1 MATGRAPRTPQDMIE
16 RLLRKEREQLLDSFM
31 VISFMNIEPYD
42 HVADIGCGP
51 GFFTIPLA
59 KYLVYGK
66 LYALDIE
73 QEMLDAL
80 DLRVKEAKLGNVES
94 LKCGESDFP
103 VQAGSLDGVFLA
115 FVVHHPDNRLGFLK
129 AARDLLK
136 PGGWCTILEWYRR
149 ETETGPELAQR
160 IEPDELASLT
170 KEAGFRLGT
179 WRDINGQH
187 YMAMLKNQR

>member
-1 MATGRAPRTPQDMIE
+1 MATGRAPRTPQDMIK

-94 LKCGESDFP
+94 LKCTGSDFP

>member
-1 MATGRAPRTPQDMIE
+1 MVTGQGPRTPQDMIK
-16 RLLRKEREQLLDSFM
+16 RLLRKERQQLLDPFF
-31 VISFMNIEPYD
+31 ILNFMNIEPYD

-66 LYALDIE
+66 LYALDVE

-80 DLRVKEAKLGNVES
+80 DLRVKEAKLGNVDL
-94 LKCGESDFP
+94 LKCTGSDFLL
-103 VQAGSLDGVFLA
+103 QTGSLDGVFLA

-129 AARDLLK
+129 AAKDLLK
-136 PGGWCTILEWYRR
+136 PKGWCTILEWYRR

-160 IEPDELASLT
+160 IEPDELASLAE
-170 KEAGFRLGT
+170 EAGFRFDS

-187 YMAMLKNQR
+187 YMAMLKKQR